1 MNLFYLLISL
11 VWGQLSTHLFFKGW
25 IAFLGLV
32 YCIIGLARKRRWA
45 GAILDIAFTRITTMG
60 LHTAVLV
67 TGFYLLYYYFRIGQT
82 TAEILVYLISATVRM
97 AFLLPG
103 TSRAIDNVIR
113 EVDDV

>member
-1 MNLFYLLISL
+1 MDLFYLLISL
-11 VWGQLSTHLFFKGW
+11 AWGQLSTHLFFKGW

-32 YCIIGLARKRRWA
+32 YCFIGLARKRRGS
-45 GAILDIAFTRITTMG
+45 GAIFEIAFTRITTMG
-60 LHTAVLV
+60 LHTAALV

-97 AFLLPG
+97 AFILPG
-103 TSRAIDNVIR
+103 ASRVIDKIIR